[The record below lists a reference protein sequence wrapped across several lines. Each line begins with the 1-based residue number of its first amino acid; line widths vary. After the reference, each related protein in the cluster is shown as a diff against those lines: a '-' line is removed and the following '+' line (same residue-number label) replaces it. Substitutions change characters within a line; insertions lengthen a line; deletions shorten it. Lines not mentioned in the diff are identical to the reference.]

1 VTDGVQV
8 SVVIPTYGRRL
19 SVERA
24 LRALARQTVPAQEF
38 EVVVVA
44 NGPDDGTTALLTAF
58 AAPFALRPLRREQ
71 PGRAGACNQGIAA
84 AAGDLVVL
92 LDDDME
98 PVPGFLAA
106 HRRAHREARR
116 GVVGAAP
123 VVLGPAASPAAGYI
137 AARFERHLAKL
148 ATPGHRFG
156 VRDFYSGNFSIHRA
170 DLIAAGLFD
179 EGFTEYGNE
188 DLELSRRLVR
198 AGIRLVFC
206 TEALAHQHYD
216 KDFADLARD
225 TMAKGR
231 TAVLF
236 GRRHPEVL
244 PDLKLSTFR
253 EGSRRHRLAR
263 AAVLALGRVWPGTPD
278 ALIALVQG
286 LERRRPARLH
296 KLYSLALDCCYWL
309 GVRSAEREAHR

>member
-1 VTDGVQV
+1 VTDRIRI
-8 SVVIPTYGRRL
+8 SVVIPTYRRRQ

-24 LRALARQTVPAQEF
+24 LRALARQTLAATEF

-44 NGPDDGTTALLTAF
+44 NGPDDGTMALLSAF
-58 AAPFALRPLRREQ
+58 AAPFALRPLQRHE
-71 PGRAGACNQGIAA
+71 PGRAGACNEGIVA

-98 PVPGFLAA
+98 PVPDFLAA
-106 HRRAHREARR
+106 HRRAHEGGRV

-123 VVLGPAASPAAGYI
+123 VVLGPAATAAAGYI

-148 ATPGHRFG
+148 ATPGHRFQ
-156 VRDFYSGNFSIHRA
+156 VRDFYSGNFSIPRA

-188 DLELSRRLVR
+188 DLELARRLTR
-198 AGIRLVFC
+198 DGIQLVFSP
-206 TEALAHQHYD
+206 EATAYQHYE
-216 KDFADLARD
+216 KDFAGLARD

-236 GRRHPEVL
+236 ARRHPEVL
-244 PDLKLSTFR
+244 QDLKLSTFG

-263 AAVLALGRVWPGTPD
+263 ALVLALARVWSGTPE
-278 ALIALVQG
+278 ALIALVTW
-286 LERRRPARLH
+286 LERRRPVRLH
-296 KLYSLALDCCYWL
+296 KLYSTALDCCYWL
-309 GVRSAEREAHR
+309 GVQSTEREAAG